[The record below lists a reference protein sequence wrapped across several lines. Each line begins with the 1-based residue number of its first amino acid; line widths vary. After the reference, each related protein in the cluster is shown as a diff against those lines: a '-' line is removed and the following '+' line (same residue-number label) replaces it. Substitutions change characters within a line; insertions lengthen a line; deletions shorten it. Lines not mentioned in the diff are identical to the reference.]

1 MKPQQSIQMFIKEK
15 KNFYDNIVNYLE
27 NIDGIQGEY
36 CYNLE
41 EIINIQKIEGNRE
54 DIFQILQIL
63 KNIADNHHGV
73 PNFIEKINKI
83 ILSFKDQVQQTF
95 SNKEIFDIFQTNKK
109 ILLFLLENKIVI
121 LSEEIII
128 EMKDKIDPNGTRF
141 CHFFYPEIKCF
152 IGEESSKEIKEEILK
167 IDSNAFDNFD
177 IKRKEGENDSYIC
190 CLIRDDSV
198 EEFIAYVNR
207 KNISLTSEIE
217 HSIFET
223 NCLLM
228 ENDNVSLIEYCAFF
242 GSIQIFQYLFLN
254 NVELTSSL
262 WIYAI
267 HSENAELIHLLEY
280 NKVDPPN
287 NNYELCLIE
296 SIKCHHN
303 KIAEYFKNNYM
314 NEKENKDE
322 IRSNILRYY
331 NYAYFPTE
339 FSGENDFF
347 NLCSNNYHTIVNLLL
362 KDKKHE
368 IEETIV

>member
-1 MKPQQSIQMFIKEK
+1 M
-15 KNFYDNIVNYLE
+15 
-27 NIDGIQGEY
+27 
-36 CYNLE
+36 
-41 EIINIQKIEGNRE
+41 
-54 DIFQILQIL
+54 
-63 KNIADNHHGV
+63 
-73 PNFIEKINKI
+73 
-83 ILSFKDQVQQTF
+83 
-95 SNKEIFDIFQTNKK
+95 

-121 LSEEIII
+121 LSEEIIF